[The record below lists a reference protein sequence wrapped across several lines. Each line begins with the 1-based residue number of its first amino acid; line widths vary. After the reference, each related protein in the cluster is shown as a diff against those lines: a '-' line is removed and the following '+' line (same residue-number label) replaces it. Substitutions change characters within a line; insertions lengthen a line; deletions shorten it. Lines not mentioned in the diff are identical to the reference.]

1 MTEPWITDAQT
12 EVEPSKAIQD
22 AMERRRKLTETITF
36 LEGNLK
42 DSKASLRRIEEQ
54 ELPDLFDTMNVSEV
68 RDAITGKR
76 LKLEQVVTAS
86 LTNADVRA
94 RAVHWLR
101 DHGLDDLIERTI
113 ISSFRKGEDEEA
125 NHALDLLLKQGY
137 RVADE
142 EQVNTASFKAAI
154 KELMEQGEIIP
165 ADDIGVFVVRKVV
178 VRN

>member
-42 DSKASLRRIEEQ
+42 DSKASLRRI
-54 ELPDLFDTMNVSEV
+54 DLFDTMNVSEV

-76 LKLEQVVTAS
+76 LKLEQVITAS
-86 LTNADVRA
+86 LANADVRA

-101 DHGLDDLIERTI
+101 DHSLDDLIERTI
-113 ISSFRKGEDEEA
+113 VTSFHKGEDEEA

-142 EQVNTASFKAAI
+142 EQVNTASFKAAV